1 MVRID
6 MSEYGEK
13 FSVSRL
19 VGAPPGYVGYE
30 EGGQLT
36 EAIRRRPYSVI
47 LLDEVEKAH
56 PEVFDLLLQVFD
68 DGRLTDG
75 QGRTVDFRNSIIIM
89 TSNLGSHFLVDT
101 NLDRHQKESEVM
113 ATVQTAFK
121 PEFLNRIDDILI
133 FDALERKEISRI
145 MELLVDDLQKR
156 LSERH
161 IQLTLDDRAKSWLME
176 SGFDP
181 QYGARPL
188 RRTIQKAIG
197 DPLAMKILAG
207 EIPDGSEVH
216 ITAASP
222 EAAHLEIT
230 LAV

>member
-1 MVRID
+1 
-6 MSEYGEK
+6 
-13 FSVSRL
+13 
-19 VGAPPGYVGYE
+19 
-30 EGGQLT
+30 
-36 EAIRRRPYSVI
+36 
-47 LLDEVEKAH
+47 
-56 PEVFDLLLQVFD
+56 
-68 DGRLTDG
+68 
-75 QGRTVDFRNSIIIM
+75 
-89 TSNLGSHFLVDT
+89 
-101 NLDRHQKESEVM
+101 
-113 ATVQTAFK
+113 
-121 PEFLNRIDDILI
+121 
-133 FDALERKEISRI
+133 

>member
-1 MVRID
+1 
-6 MSEYGEK
+6 
-13 FSVSRL
+13 
-19 VGAPPGYVGYE
+19 
-30 EGGQLT
+30 
-36 EAIRRRPYSVI
+36 
-47 LLDEVEKAH
+47 
-56 PEVFDLLLQVFD
+56 
-68 DGRLTDG
+68 
-75 QGRTVDFRNSIIIM
+75 M

-101 NLDRHQKESEVM
+101 NLDRHQKESAVM

-222 EAAHLEIT
+222 EAANLEIT

>member
-1 MVRID
+1 
-6 MSEYGEK
+6 
-13 FSVSRL
+13 
-19 VGAPPGYVGYE
+19 
-30 EGGQLT
+30 
-36 EAIRRRPYSVI
+36 
-47 LLDEVEKAH
+47 
-56 PEVFDLLLQVFD
+56 
-68 DGRLTDG
+68 
-75 QGRTVDFRNSIIIM
+75 M

-101 NLDRHQKESEVM
+101 NLDRHQKESAVM